1 MLSIHARIRSRKFR
15 QVLAH
20 KGDLWRVMV
29 IKKTWKSWDAS
40 RQITAQV
47 LAPAIVDY
55 SLGCDHLDGYSASK

>member
-1 MLSIHARIRSRKFR
+1 
-15 QVLAH
+15 VLAH
-20 KGDLWRVMV
+20 KGDLWRV